1 MKGFKHFFV
10 EAKVSEKRLEKVV
23 DIFLR
28 LMKRKLKTSEFYRF
42 GGPKGIVDIKGGK
55 GMLYFYDKKKAIRF
69 NYVDGELSS
78 VSLWNDFKLGKKA
91 KYTVDFSNTGL
102 LQSAKK
108 LIDIFQNPSPG
119 TYEYTPNP
127 FINEA
132 IENGKYSVALL
143 EAKRVKPYEFFNL
156 VNLNLP
162 AGADITNL
170 LWDDLSSIADDA
182 DVQVPGK
189 VRSTKVKGTKGATA
203 RFDISQLED
212 VTKSGS
218 SEPTVSINVKSGDS
232 RTSTFMAAGGEGKVS
247 QGVNAING
255 AIHSPNVKTEM
266 ANPDSLF
273 GIMKNLVQLVCRKS
287 RNSLVIYGGPGTGK
301 TYTVTETVKDEGLEK
316 GDDYFIIK
324 GRVTTASLYQTLYL
338 HRGGSLLIFDD
349 TDSVWKDKEAGNILK
364 AALDSYDERIISW
377 LSGRTVN
384 VSKMSQDDKDA
395 LMAEVDAQIDED
407 PGNQKI
413 KLPSEFD
420 FQGRIIFISN
430 LKYEQFDSAV
440 LTRSAKIDM
449 SLTDAQMF
457 TRIESIIAHLGDSN
471 VSLKVK
477 GEILDFLKEQNRTGE
492 LREPSMRTFVAAE
505 DTYKS
510 GLPNWRD
517 LLAYL

>member
-1 MKGFKHFFV
+1 MKSFNNFFV

-28 LMKRKLKTSEFYRF
+28 LMKRKLKTSEFFRF
-42 GGPKGIVDIKGGK
+42 GGPKGIVDIKGGR
-55 GMLYFYDKKKAIRF
+55 GMLYFYNTKKAIRF
-69 NYVDGELSS
+69 NYISGELSS
-78 VSLWNDFKLGKKA
+78 ASLWNNFKLGMKA
-91 KYTVDFSNTGL
+91 DFTVDFSETGL

-108 LIDIFQNPSPG
+108 LLDIFKNPKAGS
-119 TYEYTPNP
+119 YEYSPNP
-127 FINEA
+127 FVNEA
-132 IENGKYSVALL
+132 IENDNFSMKLFEGR
-143 EAKRVKPYEFFNL
+143 RVKAGEFYEL
-156 VNLNLP
+156 VRQNISPNE
-162 AGADITNL
+162 DITKL
-170 LWDDLSSIADDA
+170 TWASLTTVAEIG
-182 DVQVPGK
+182 DVLIPGF
-189 VRSTKVKGTKGATA
+189 VRSTKVKGTKGVNTL
-203 RFDISQLED
+203 FDISQLEGSS
-212 VTKSGS
+212 KSGGEQS
-218 SEPTVSINVKSGDS
+218 VSINVRGGDGLTSGS
-232 RTSTFMAAGGEGKVS
+232 MAVGGNAKVAS
-247 QGVNAING
+247 MGQSIHG
-255 AIHSPNVKTEM
+255 AIHTPDVKKEM
-266 ANPDSLF
+266 QNPDSLF
-273 GIMKNLVQLVCRKS
+273 GIMKNLTQLVCRKS
-287 RNSLVIYGGPGTGK
+287 RNSLIIYGGPGTGK
-301 TYTVTETVKDEGLEK
+301 TYTVTETVRAEGLKK

-324 GRVTTASLYQTLYL
+324 GRVTTAALYQTLYL
-338 HRGGSLLIFDD
+338 HRAGSLLIFDD

-395 LMAEVDAQIDED
+395 LMAEVDAQIEED

-430 LKYEQFDSAV
+430 LSYEQFDSAV

-457 TRIESIIAHLGDSN
+457 SRIESILPHLGDSN
-471 VSLKVK
+471 VSIKVK
-477 GEILDFLKEQNRTGE
+477 NSILDFLKTQNASGE

-510 GLPNWRD
+510 GLPNWKD